1 MASNHTTNYQLPK
14 WEKTDR
20 IQMSDFNDMT
30 ATLDAALKANADA
43 IAAETA
49 ARIADDPYPT
59 ICEVVTAQAKAQV
72 SMDLSAVDLTEY
84 SHIDLTIDPPAPVS
98 SSYSV
103 LVRPNGLTS
112 GYQLVTALSNYSSPT
127 YLLAYPIGASTC
139 GLFSTPTPN
148 GVVSCFGFNDSY
160 FHYTYASCKWGELQ
174 TLVFVP
180 DPNGT
185 VKSIPA
191 GTRFRLKGWKK

>member
-1 MASNHTTNYQLPK
+1 MTYTTNYQLNQWAK
-14 WEKTDR
+14 SDR
-20 IQMSDFNDMT
+20 IMMTDFNADNQK
-30 ATLDAALKANADA
+30 LDAALKAGADA
-43 IAAETA
+43 VAAETA

-148 GVVSCFGFNDSY
+148 GVVSCFGFNGSY

-191 GTRFRLKGWKK
+191 GDNVQ

>member
-1 MASNHTTNYQLPK
+1 MTKTTNYQLNQWAK
-14 WEKTDR
+14 SDR
-20 IQMSDFNDMT
+20 VMMDDFNADN
-30 ATLDAALKANADA
+30 AKIDAALKANADA
-43 IAAETA
+43 IAAETT

>member
-1 MASNHTTNYQLPK
+1 MTKTTNYQLPK

-20 IQMSDFNDMT
+20 IQMKDFNDMT

-59 ICEVVTAQAKAQV
+59 ICEVVTAQAKTQV

>member
-1 MASNHTTNYQLPK
+1 MTKTTNYQLNQWAK
-14 WEKTDR
+14 SDR
-20 IQMSDFNDMT
+20 VMMDDFNADN

-185 VKSIPA
+185 VRSIPA

>member
-1 MASNHTTNYQLPK
+1 MTKTTNYQLNQWAK
-14 WEKTDR
+14 SDR
-20 IQMSDFNDMT
+20 VMKDDFNAVN

>member
-1 MASNHTTNYQLPK
+1 MTKTTNYQLPK

-20 IQMSDFNDMT
+20 IQMKDFNDMT

-49 ARIADDPYPT
+49 ARVADDPYPT

-148 GVVSCFGFNDSY
+148 GVVSCFGFNGSY

-191 GTRFRLKGWKK
+191 GDNVQ

>member
-1 MASNHTTNYQLPK
+1 MTKTTNYQLPK

-20 IQMSDFNDMT
+20 IQMKDFNDMT

-148 GVVSCFGFNDSY
+148 CVVSCFGFNDSY

>member
-1 MASNHTTNYQLPK
+1 MTKTTNYQLPK

-20 IQMSDFNDMT
+20 IQMKDFNDMT

-49 ARIADDPYPT
+49 ARVADDPYPT

>member
-1 MASNHTTNYQLPK
+1 MTKTTNYQLPK

-20 IQMSDFNDMT
+20 IQMKDFNDMT
-30 ATLDAALKANADA
+30 ATLDTALKANADA

>member
-1 MASNHTTNYQLPK
+1 MTKTTNYQLNQWAK
-14 WEKTDR
+14 YDR
-20 IQMSDFNDMT
+20 VMMDDFNADN

-180 DPNGT
+180 DPDGT

>member
-1 MASNHTTNYQLPK
+1 MTYTTNYQLNQWAK
-14 WEKTDR
+14 SDR
-20 IQMSDFNDMT
+20 IMMTDFNADNQK
-30 ATLDAALKANADA
+30 LDAALKAGADA
-43 IAAETA
+43 VAAETA

-148 GVVSCFGFNDSY
+148 GVVSCFGFNGSY

>member
-1 MASNHTTNYQLPK
+1 MTKTTNYQLPK

-20 IQMSDFNDMT
+20 IQMKDFNDMT

-49 ARIADDPYPT
+49 ARVAGDPYPT

-148 GVVSCFGFNDSY
+148 GVVSCFGFNGSY

>member
-1 MASNHTTNYQLPK
+1 MTKTTNYQLPK

-20 IQMSDFNDMT
+20 VQMKDFNDMT

>member
-1 MASNHTTNYQLPK
+1 MTKTTNYQLNQWAK
-14 WEKTDR
+14 SDR
-20 IQMSDFNDMT
+20 VMMDDFNADN
-30 ATLDAALKANADA
+30 AKIDAALKANADA

-59 ICEVVTAQAKAQV
+59 ICEVVTAQAKTQV

-148 GVVSCFGFNDSY
+148 GVVSCFGFNGSY
-160 FHYTYASCKWGELQ
+160 FHYTYASCKWASCKRSSLCR
-174 TLVFVP
+174 
-180 DPNGT
+180 
-185 VKSIPA
+185 
-191 GTRFRLKGWKK
+191 TRTAL

>member
-1 MASNHTTNYQLPK
+1 MTKTTNYQLPK

-20 IQMSDFNDMT
+20 IQMKDFNDMT

-98 SSYSV
+98 SSYSM

-148 GVVSCFGFNDSY
+148 GVVSCFGFNGSY

-191 GTRFRLKGWKK
+191 GPRFRLKGMKK

>member
-1 MASNHTTNYQLPK
+1 MTKTTNYQLPK

-20 IQMSDFNDMT
+20 IQMKDFNDMT

-49 ARIADDPYPT
+49 ARIADAPYPT

>member
-1 MASNHTTNYQLPK
+1 MTKTTNYQLNQWAK
-14 WEKTDR
+14 SDR
-20 IQMSDFNDMT
+20 VMMDDFNADN

-59 ICEVVTAQAKAQV
+59 ICEVVTAQAKTQV

-98 SSYSV
+98 NSYSV

-127 YLLAYPIGASTC
+127 YLLAYPIGASPC

>member
-1 MASNHTTNYQLPK
+1 MTKTTNYQLPK

-20 IQMSDFNDMT
+20 IQMKDFNDMT

-148 GVVSCFGFNDSY
+148 GVVSCFGFNGSY

>member
-1 MASNHTTNYQLPK
+1 MTKTTNYQLNQWAKP
-14 WEKTDR
+14 DR
-20 IQMSDFNDMT
+20 VMMDDFNADN
-30 ATLDAALKANADA
+30 AKIDAALKANADA

>member
-1 MASNHTTNYQLPK
+1 MASNHTTNYQLNQWAK
-14 WEKTDR
+14 SDR
-20 IQMSDFNDMT
+20 VMMDDFNADN

>member
-1 MASNHTTNYQLPK
+1 MTKTTNYQLNQWAK
-14 WEKTDR
+14 SDR
-20 IQMSDFNDMT
+20 VMMDDFNADN

-185 VKSIPA
+185 VKSIQA

>member
-1 MASNHTTNYQLPK
+1 MTKTTNYQLNQWAK
-14 WEKTDR
+14 SDR
-20 IQMSDFNDMT
+20 VMMDDFNADN
-30 ATLDAALKANADA
+30 ATLDAVLKANVDA

>member
-1 MASNHTTNYQLPK
+1 MTQTTNYQLPK

-20 IQMSDFNDMT
+20 IQMKDFNDMT

-148 GVVSCFGFNDSY
+148 GVVSCFGFNGSY

>member
-1 MASNHTTNYQLPK
+1 MTKTTNYQLNQWAK
-14 WEKTDR
+14 SDR
-20 IQMSDFNDMT
+20 VMMDDFNADN

-84 SHIDLTIDPPAPVS
+84 SHIDLTIDPPAPVG

>member
-1 MASNHTTNYQLPK
+1 MTKTTNYQLNQWAK
-14 WEKTDR
+14 SDR
-20 IQMSDFNDMT
+20 VMMDDFNADN
-30 ATLDAALKANADA
+30 ATLDTALKANADA

-59 ICEVVTAQAKAQV
+59 ICEVVTAKAKTQV

>member
-1 MASNHTTNYQLPK
+1 MTKTPNYQLPK

-20 IQMSDFNDMT
+20 VQMKDFNDMT

-148 GVVSCFGFNDSY
+148 GVVSCFGFNGSY

>member
-1 MASNHTTNYQLPK
+1 MTKTTNYQLNQWAK
-14 WEKTDR
+14 SDR
-20 IQMSDFNDMT
+20 VMMDDFNADN

-160 FHYTYASCKWGELQ
+160 FHYSYASCKWGELQ

-180 DPNGT
+180 DPDGT

>member
-1 MASNHTTNYQLPK
+1 MTKTTNYQLPK

-20 IQMSDFNDMT
+20 IQMKDFNDMT

-49 ARIADDPYPT
+49 ARVADDPYPT

-148 GVVSCFGFNDSY
+148 GVVSCFGFNGSY

>member
-1 MASNHTTNYQLPK
+1 MTKTTNYQLNQWAKP
-14 WEKTDR
+14 DR
-20 IQMSDFNDMT
+20 VMMDDFNADN

-49 ARIADDPYPT
+49 ARVADDPYPT

>member
-1 MASNHTTNYQLPK
+1 MTKTTNYQLPK

-20 IQMSDFNDMT
+20 IQMKDFNDMT

-84 SHIDLTIDPPAPVS
+84 SHIDLIIDPPAPVS

>member
-1 MASNHTTNYQLPK
+1 MTKTTNYQLPK

-20 IQMSDFNDMT
+20 IQMKDFNDMT

-148 GVVSCFGFNDSY
+148 GVVSCLGFNGSY

>member
-1 MASNHTTNYQLPK
+1 MTKTTNYQLNQWAKP
-14 WEKTDR
+14 DR
-20 IQMSDFNDMT
+20 VMMDDFNADN
-30 ATLDAALKANADA
+30 AKIDAALKANADA

-148 GVVSCFGFNDSY
+148 GVVSCFGFNGSY

>member
-1 MASNHTTNYQLPK
+1 MTKTTNYQLPK

-20 IQMSDFNDMT
+20 IQMKDFNDMT

>member
-1 MASNHTTNYQLPK
+1 MTKTTNYQLNQWAK
-14 WEKTDR
+14 SDR
-20 IQMSDFNDMT
+20 VMMDDFNADN

-139 GLFSTPTPN
+139 GLFSTPPPN

>member
-1 MASNHTTNYQLPK
+1 MTKTTSYQLNQWAKP
-14 WEKTDR
+14 DR
-20 IQMSDFNDMT
+20 VMMDDFNADN
-30 ATLDAALKANADA
+30 AKIDAALKANADA

-59 ICEVVTAQAKAQV
+59 ICEVVTAQAKTQV

-148 GVVSCFGFNDSY
+148 GVVSCFGFNGSY

>member
-1 MASNHTTNYQLPK
+1 MTKTTNYQLPK

-20 IQMSDFNDMT
+20 IQMKDFNDMT
-30 ATLDAALKANADA
+30 ATLDAALKANDDA

-59 ICEVVTAQAKAQV
+59 ICEVVTAQAKTQV

>member
-1 MASNHTTNYQLPK
+1 MTKTTNYQLNQWAK
-14 WEKTDR
+14 SDR
-20 IQMSDFNDMT
+20 IQMEDFNDMT

-148 GVVSCFGFNDSY
+148 GVVSCFGFNGSY

>member
-1 MASNHTTNYQLPK
+1 MTKTTNYQLPK

-20 IQMSDFNDMT
+20 IQMKDFNDMT

-148 GVVSCFGFNDSY
+148 GVVSCFGFNGSY
-160 FHYTYASCKWGELQ
+160 FHYTYASCKWDELQ

>member
-1 MASNHTTNYQLPK
+1 MTKTTNYQLNQWAK
-14 WEKTDR
+14 SDR
-20 IQMSDFNDMT
+20 VQMKDFNDMT

>member
-1 MASNHTTNYQLPK
+1 MTKTTNYQLNQWAK
-14 WEKTDR
+14 SDR
-20 IQMSDFNDMT
+20 VMMDDFNADN
-30 ATLDAALKANADA
+30 ATLDAALKANADT